1 MQIFKVASQ
10 CKVCLI
16 VSVSWKKW
24 EYNVKCEV
32 AGDYCTVVG
41 RKSLQISQ
49 EDTHIV
55 KCGMFV
61 RGSHANDI

>member
-1 MQIFKVASQ
+1 MCHERSENIMS
-10 CKVCLI
+10 
-16 VSVSWKKW
+16 SVKW
-24 EYNVKCEV
+24 LVII
-32 AGDYCTVVG
+32 VVG

-61 RGSHANDI
+61 RGSHADDI